1 MAEARVQ
8 KTYRLPVD
16 LARRLEDEVRRRG
29 VTEQTLVLRL
39 LTEGL
44 DRLEHETVRSI
55 EKGGRT

>member
-1 MAEARVQ
+1 MQ